1 MKNLLSGVY
10 VDPSLDPLSL
20 PFDLE
25 RIPGRDLVVAA
36 KYLSPTDAYLV
47 QGCLAAGGIPAV
59 VADANH
65 VQADQLIA
73 PALGGVRILV
83 PESYLTQTAELLA
96 ALERGEL
103 ALDDDAD
110 IGSIA

>member
-1 MKNLLSGVY
+1 MQNLLSGAL
-10 VDPSLDPLSL
+10 LDSSTL
-20 PFDLE
+20 PFEAE
-25 RIPGRDLVVAA
+25 RIPGRDLFVVA
-36 KYLSPTDAYLV
+36 KYFSPLDAYLV
-47 QGCLAAGGIPAV
+47 QGCLSAYGIPAV

-83 PESYLTQTAELLA
+83 PASWLAPAAELLA
-96 ALERGEL
+96 LLERGEL

-110 IGSIA
+110 VGSPL

>member
-1 MKNLLSGVY
+1 MENLLSGVFT
-10 VDPSLDPLSL
+10 L
-20 PFDLE
+20 PFDAE
-25 RIPGRDLVVAA
+25 RIPGRDLFVAA

-47 QGCLAAGGIPAV
+47 QGCLCAYGIPAV

-83 PESYLTQTAELLA
+83 PRSHLSEAADLLS

-110 IGSIA
+110 VDGLA

>member
-1 MKNLLSGVY
+1 MQNLLGGALH
-10 VDPSLDPLSL
+10 DLSTQ
-20 PFDLE
+20 PFEAE
-25 RIPGRDLVVAA
+25 RIPGRDLFVVA
-36 KYLSPTDAYLV
+36 KYFNPIDAYLV
-47 QGCLAAGGIPAV
+47 QGCLSAYGIPAV
-59 VADANH
+59 VADVNH

-83 PESYLTQTAELLA
+83 PQSYLIPAAELLG

-110 IGSIA
+110 VGRPA